1 MRVRAFVEKIK
12 EGNELCVVD
21 KEVPA
26 AAIPSLIQ
34 EEERNKNRAI
44 LFQKVQN
51 HTVPVVANL
60 YGTVERYALGVNT
73 QTTNLWKKIE
83 DAVAKPT
90 PAVQASQAP
99 CFEVVYD
106 DPDITK
112 ILPVMQYSVLD
123 AGPYIT
129 SGVVFMKDPDTGRR
143 NISFIRLMV
152 KGPKKLGFNPK
163 SLHNKA
169 YYNKIA
175 LAGKRMEVAIALGP
189 PSEMLAA
196 GAAHIP
202 EGADELEVA
211 TALAPPEQRG
221 ELAVTKCRTVDIE
234 VPAGS
239 EIVIE
244 GVVSTDLEPEGP
256 FGDWT
261 GCYARPQN
269 KPTLDITRV
278 SRRKDTVYQTILPG
292 TSKEQIL
299 LTIVRFYPEL
309 EALRERYPEVR
320 DLTVPEYGLGRLAV
334 VSVGKGIENARI
346 NKMMDDFLKIQC
358 INRVIVVNDD
368 VNIYDPGDIL
378 WAFSNRILEKEKVA
392 VSGCEDEWWNNLKM
406 GIDTTV
412 DINDIRHVRPEIIK
426 GSNWERA

>member
-196 GAAHIP
+196 GAAYIP

-234 VPAGS
+234 VPVGS
-239 EIVIE
+239 EVVIE

-278 SRRKDTVYQTILPG
+278 SHRKDPVYQTILPG

-309 EALRERYPEVR
+309 EALRERYPELR

-426 GSNWERA
+426 GSNWERT

>member
-239 EIVIE
+239 EVVIE

-278 SRRKDTVYQTILPG
+278 SHRKDTVYQTVLPG

>member
-60 YGTVERYALGVNT
+60 YGTVERYALGVNA

-239 EIVIE
+239 EVVIE

-278 SRRKDTVYQTILPG
+278 SHRKDTVYQTILPG

>member
-60 YGTVERYALGVNT
+60 YGTVERYALGVNA

-278 SRRKDTVYQTILPG
+278 SHRKDTVYQTILPG

-320 DLTVPEYGLGRLAV
+320 DLMVPEYGLGRLAV
-334 VSVGKGIENARI
+334 VS
-346 NKMMDDFLKIQC
+346 
-358 INRVIVVNDD
+358 
-368 VNIYDPGDIL
+368 
-378 WAFSNRILEKEKVA
+378 
-392 VSGCEDEWWNNLKM
+392 
-406 GIDTTV
+406 
-412 DINDIRHVRPEIIK
+412 
-426 GSNWERA
+426 WERESRMPGSTR

>member
-189 PSEMLAA
+189 PSEMLAV

-239 EIVIE
+239 EVVIE

-278 SRRKDTVYQTILPG
+278 SHRKDTVYQTILPG

>member
-278 SRRKDTVYQTILPG
+278 SHRKDTVYQTILPG